1 MSKKSRGQTAV
12 DVREVTRT
20 DCSLLVK
27 MTLLSEEFRQDGKE
41 VTRTDCSQVVNM
53 VILSEGFRQDV
64 GFIFVRTTGKLA
76 SYAANRCM
84 RGVGS
89 HVVKVNLLSE
99 ELRQDVQTQENRHPT
114 QELMHEVY
122 VELVRELI
130 SNYLTTPTKVP
141 L

>member
-1 MSKKSRGQTAV
+1 MSEGFQQ
-12 DVREVTRT
+12 DVREVM
-20 DCSLLVK
+20 K
-27 MTLLSEEFRQDGKE
+27 Q
-41 VTRTDCSQVVNM
+41 DCSQ
-53 VILSEGFRQDV
+53 IAKTALLSEGFRQDV

-114 QELMHEVY
+114 QELIHEVY
-122 VELVRELI
+122 VELVPELI